1 MFFRLASK
9 SLLNRKGSVLLT
21 ILAMSVSIFVL
32 LGVEHIRSET
42 KESFNSTVSGADL
55 IVGARTG
62 SLNLLLYSVFRI
74 GSPTNNI
81 DWDTYQTIASNS
93 KVAWAIP
100 ISLGDSHK
108 GYRVMGTNKD
118 YFKYFSYGKKRQLSF
133 TEGKPFND
141 VFDVVLGSE
150 VARKLGYSLGEKI
163 ILAHGLGRTSFSLH
177 DDRPFKVVGIL
188 ATTGTPVDQTVHV
201 SLQGIEAIH
210 IDWQQGVKVP
220 GSTVTPEQLQSLALE
235 SKLLRPKTITAF
247 MLGLNSRMATFRVQ
261 RDINNYRK
269 EPLTAI
275 LPGVALSELWQMMGL
290 LENTL
295 RLTSALI
302 LIAALLGLSAMMLAS
317 IREREHEIH
326 LLRVIGAPP
335 GFLFLLIELEALLI
349 SVLSILVGTAGLS
362 LSLLLTKDFLA
373 SSFGLHFSLQL
384 LSDNNLLFI
393 LLVIGSTVIAAAL
406 PSFSAYKN
414 AKSSQ

>member
-21 ILAMSVSIFVL
+21 VLAMSVSIFVL
-32 LGVEHIRSET
+32 LGVEHIRSQT
-42 KESFNSTVSGADL
+42 KESFNNTVSGVDL
-55 IVGARTG
+55 VVGARTG

-81 DWDTYQTIASNS
+81 GWDTYQTIASNP
-93 KVAWAIP
+93 KVAWAVP

-108 GYRVMGTNKD
+108 GYRVMGTSTD
-118 YFKYFSYGKKRQLSF
+118 YFKHFNYGKKRQLSF
-133 TEGKPFND
+133 TKGKPFSD
-141 VFDVVLGSE
+141 IFDVVIGSE
-150 VARKLGYSLGEKI
+150 VAKKLGYSLGKEI
-163 ILAHGLGRTSFSLH
+163 VLAHGLGKTSFSLH

-188 ATTGTPVDQTVHV
+188 AATGTPVDQTIHV

-210 IDWQQGVKVP
+210 IDRQQGVKIP

-295 RLTSALI
+295 RLISALI

-349 SVLSILVGTAGLS
+349 SVLSILAGTAGLS
-362 LSLLLTKDFLA
+362 LSILLTKDYLA
-373 SSFGLHFSLQL
+373 SSFGLHISSQL

>member
-1 MFFRLASK
+1 MFFRLAIK
-9 SLLNRKGSVLLT
+9 SLLNRKGSVVLT

-32 LGVEHIRSET
+32 LGVEHIRSQT
-42 KESFNSTVSGADL
+42 KDSFNSTVSGVDL

-74 GSPTNNI
+74 GAPTNNI
-81 DWDTYQTIASNS
+81 NWNTYQAIKSNP

-108 GYRVMGTNKD
+108 GYRVMGTSTD
-118 YFKYFSYGKKRQLSF
+118 YFKHFSYGNKRPLNFSQ
-133 TEGKPFND
+133 GKPFEN
-141 VFDVVLGSE
+141 VFDVVIGAEIAKKLSYTLGQE
-150 VARKLGYSLGEKI
+150 I
-163 ILAHGLGRTSFSLH
+163 ILAHGLAKTSFSLH

-188 ATTGTPVDQTVHV
+188 EPTGTPVDQTLHV

-210 IDWQQGVKVP
+210 IDWQQGVKIP
-220 GSTVTPEQLQSLALE
+220 GSNISNEQLQTMEL
-235 SKLLRPKTITAF
+235 KPKNITAF

-269 EPLTAI
+269 EPLSAI

-295 RLTSALI
+295 RLISGLI

-326 LLRVIGAPP
+326 LLRVVGAPP
-335 GFLFLLIELEALLI
+335 GFLFLLIELEAILI
-349 SVLSILVGTAGLS
+349 SLISLFIGMGGLYLS
-362 LSLLLTKDFLA
+362 LQLTQDFLA
-373 SSFGLHFSLQL
+373 TSFGLHISPTIFSG
-384 LSDNNLLFI
+384 NTLLFI
-393 LLVIGSTVIAAAL
+393 LLVIASTIIAAAL
-406 PSFSAYKN
+406 PSFFAYRN
-414 AKSSQ
+414 AKILR

>member
-1 MFFRLASK
+1 MFFQLASK

-21 ILAMSVSIFVL
+21 VLAMSVSIFVL
-32 LGVEHIRSET
+32 LGVEHIRSQT
-42 KESFNSTVSGADL
+42 KESFNSTVSGVDL
-55 IVGARTG
+55 VVGARTG

-81 DWDTYQTIASNS
+81 DWSTYQTIASNP

-108 GYRVMGTNKD
+108 SYRVMGTTAG
-118 YFKYFSYGKKRQLSF
+118 YFEYFSYGKKRQLSF
-133 TEGKPFND
+133 TDGKPFSN
-141 VFDVVLGSE
+141 VFDVVIGSE
-150 VARKLGYSLGEKI
+150 VAKKLGYSLGKKI
-163 ILAHGLGRTSFSLH
+163 VLAHGLGKTSFSIH

-188 ATTGTPVDQTVHV
+188 AATGTPVDQTIHV

-210 IDWQQGVKVP
+210 IDWQQGVKIP
-220 GSTVTPEQLQSLALE
+220 GRTVTPEQLQSLALE
-235 SKLLRPKTITAF
+235 SKLLQPKTITAF
-247 MLGLNSRMATFRVQ
+247 MLGLKSRMATFRVQ

-295 RLTSALI
+295 RLISALI

-326 LLRVIGAPP
+326 LLRIIGAPS

-349 SVLSILVGTAGLS
+349 SALSILIGTTGLY
-362 LSLLLTKDFLA
+362 LSLLLTKNVLA
-373 SSFGLHFSLQL
+373 SNFGLHIGSQL
-384 LSDNNLLFI
+384 LSGNNLTFI
-393 LLVIGSTVIAAAL
+393 LLVIGSTAMAAAL
-406 PSFSAYKN
+406 PAFFAYKN
-414 AKSSQ
+414 AKLSQ

>member
-32 LGVEHIRSET
+32 LGVEHIRTQT
-42 KESFNSTVSGADL
+42 KESFNSTVSGVDL

-81 DWDTYQTIASNS
+81 DWETYQTIAKNS

-108 GYRVMGTNKD
+108 GYRVMGTSTD
-118 YFKYFSYGKKRQLSF
+118 YFEYFSYGNRRQLDF
-133 TEGKPFND
+133 AKGKPFSD
-141 VFDVVLGSE
+141 LFDIVLGSE
-150 VARKLGYSLGEKI
+150 VANKLDYSLGDKI
-163 ILAHGLGRTSFSLH
+163 VLAHGLGKTSFSLH
-177 DDRPFKVVGIL
+177 DDRPFKVAGIL
-188 ATTGTPVDQTVHV
+188 ATTGTPVDQTVHI

-210 IDWQQGVKVP
+210 IDWQQGVKMP
-220 GSTVTPEQLQSLALE
+220 NSNITTEQLE
-235 SKLLRPKTITAF
+235 SIKLQPTTITAV

-275 LPGVALSELWQMMGL
+275 LPGVALSELWQMMGI

-295 RLTSALI
+295 RLISWLI

-335 GFLFLLIELEALLI
+335 VFLFLLIEMEALLI
-349 SVLSILVGTAGLS
+349 CLLSIFLAISGLYLS
-362 LSLLLTKDFLA
+362 LRLSSAFLA
-373 SSFGLHFSLQL
+373 SNFSLHMSHSL
-384 LSDNNLLFI
+384 LSANNLRFI
-393 LLVIGSTVIAAAL
+393 LLISGATVIAAAL
-406 PSFSAYKN
+406 PSFFAYRK
-414 AKSSQ
+414 ATLGR

>member
-9 SLLNRKGSVLLT
+9 SLLNRKGSVALT

-32 LGVEHIRSET
+32 LGVEHIRTQT
-42 KESFNSTVSGADL
+42 KESFNSTISGADL

-81 DWDTYQTIASNS
+81 DWQTFQTITQNS

-108 GYRVMGTNKD
+108 GYRVMGTSGD
-118 YFKYFSYGKKRQLSF
+118 YFKHFSYGNNHQLDF
-133 TEGKPFND
+133 TEGKPFSNL
-141 VFDVVLGSE
+141 FDVVLGSE
-150 VARKLGYSLGEKI
+150 VAKKLGYSLGDNI
-163 ILAHGLGRTSFSLH
+163 VLAHGLGNTSFSMH
-177 DDRPFKVVGIL
+177 DDRPFKVAGIL
-188 ATTGTPVDQTVHV
+188 STTGTPVDQTVHI

-210 IDWQQGVKVP
+210 IDWQQGVKMP
-220 GSTVTPEQLQSLALE
+220 GSHITTDQIKSIELQ
-235 SKLLRPKTITAF
+235 PKTITAF

-269 EPLTAI
+269 EPLSAI
-275 LPGVALSELWQMMGL
+275 LPGVALSELWQMMGI

-295 RLTSALI
+295 RLISGLI

-326 LLRVIGAPP
+326 LLRAIGAPP
-335 GFLFLLIELEALLI
+335 TYLFLLVEMEAILI
-349 SVLSILVGTAGLS
+349 SLLGLIIALSGLYFG
-362 LSLLLTKDFLA
+362 LLLSNDFLA
-373 SSFGLHFSLQL
+373 SSFGLHMGFTLFSG
-384 LSDNNLLFI
+384 NNLLLM
-393 LLVIGSTVIAAAL
+393 LLVIGATIIAAAL
-406 PSFSAYKN
+406 PSFFAYKN
-414 AKSSQ
+414 AKLSR